1 MTYPQFDY
9 TLSSLAA
16 AQQKEM
22 LRNARIAD
30 AVRRKQFYPNKMPI
44 PFIVLFK
51 IAPVQLEAKK

>member
-16 AQQKEM
+16 AQRKEM

-30 AVRRKQFYPNKMPI
+30 AVRRKQFYPNEMPI

-51 IAPVQLEAKK
+51 IEPVQLEARK